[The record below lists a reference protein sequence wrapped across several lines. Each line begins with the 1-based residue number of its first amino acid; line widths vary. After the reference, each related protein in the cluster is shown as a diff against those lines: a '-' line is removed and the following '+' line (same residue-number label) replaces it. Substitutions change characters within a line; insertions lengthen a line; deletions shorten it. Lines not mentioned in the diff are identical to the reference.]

1 MPSPWPAIEAARAR
15 DAAVRVPLIVH
26 EPGGSVP
33 AGSVHRDHLPALRR
47 WPQWVAVA
55 GDGVTLLAEPSER
68 DAALAAMNAALRDE
82 GLIVA
87 WRGETYPLHDPASGR
102 MLATFE
108 RAAARFWGTLTFGA
122 HCNGYVADPQGRP
135 THLWIARRAWT
146 KPTDPGLLDNL
157 VGGGV
162 PLGQSPAETLLREA
176 WEEAGLRPEL
186 LQALAPGRVIR
197 IERDIPEGLQ
207 VEHLHVFDLALPA
220 AWVPHNQ
227 DGEVAEFH
235 CMPLNEALAQAASA
249 AMTVDASLATLDF
262 ALRHGLLHDAQPALQ
277 ARMAAHW
284 LPRGAAERF
293 FAFNQT
299 EMPGQGG

>member
-1 MPSPWPAIEAARAR
+1 MPSPWPAIAAAHAR
-15 DAAVRVPLIVH
+15 DAAARLPLFVR
-26 EPGGSVP
+26 ESGREVP

-47 WPQWVAVA
+47 WPQWMALA
-55 GDGVTLLAEPSER
+55 GDGVTLLAAPPER
-68 DAALAAMNAALRDE
+68 DAALATMNATLRDE

-87 WRGETYPLHDPASGR
+87 WRNETYPMHDPASGR

-122 HCNGYVADPQGRP
+122 HCNGYVADAQGRP

-162 PLGQSPAETLLREA
+162 PLGQSPAETLQREA
-176 WEEAGLRPEL
+176 WEEAGLQPTQLR
-186 LQALAPGRVIR
+186 ALVPGRVIR

-220 AWVPHNQ
+220 GVTPRNQ

-262 ALRHGLLHDAQPALQ
+262 ALRHGLLHDAQPMLE

-284 LPRGAAERF
+284 LPRAVAERF
-293 FAFNQT
+293 FCVQSN
-299 EMPGQGG
+299 